1 MVLVVKPGGSNHM
14 EDPGIDGRI
23 ILNCVFVERECGH
36 GVDRCGSGYGH
47 VASWNGPSGCIKCGE
62 FPD

>member
-1 MVLVVKPGGSNHM
+1 M

-47 VASWNGPSGCIKCGE
+47 VASSNEPSGCIKCGI